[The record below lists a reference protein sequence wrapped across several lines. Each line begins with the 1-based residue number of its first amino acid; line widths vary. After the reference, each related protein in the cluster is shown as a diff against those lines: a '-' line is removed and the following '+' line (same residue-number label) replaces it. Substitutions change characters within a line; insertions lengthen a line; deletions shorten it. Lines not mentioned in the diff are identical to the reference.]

1 MSPDSSGQRLLGNP
15 LYYGFTTF
23 VTDGAMLGE
32 HPVNECDHGHAGQMP
47 DFRPFQARRYSPE
60 RPPDF
65 SSRARSVMVI
75 PRSMALH
82 MS

>member
-23 VTDGAMLGE
+23 VTDSAMLGE
-32 HPVNECDHGHAGQMP
+32 HPVNVCDRRHAGRMP
-47 DFRPFQARRYSPE
+47 DFRPLQARRYSPE

-75 PRSMALH
+75 SRSMALH

>member
-32 HPVNECDHGHAGQMP
+32 HPVNDCDPRHAGQTGS
-47 DFRPFQARRYSPE
+47 FGAIQARRYSPE

-65 SSRARSVMVI
+65 SSSAMSEIVI
-75 PRSMALH
+75 SRSMALH

>member
-32 HPVNECDHGHAGQMP
+32 HPVNDCDPRHAGQTGS
-47 DFRPFQARRYSPE
+47 FGAIQARRYSPE

-65 SSRARSVMVI
+65 SSSARSEIVI
-75 PRSMALH
+75 SRSMALH

>member
-32 HPVNECDHGHAGQMP
+32 HPVNGCDPRHAGQTGS
-47 DFRPFQARRYSPE
+47 FGAIQARRYSPE

-65 SSRARSVMVI
+65 SSSARSEIVI
-75 PRSMALH
+75 SRSMALH

>member
-32 HPVNECDHGHAGQMP
+32 HPVNDCDPRHAGQTGS
-47 DFRPFQARRYSPE
+47 FGSIQARRYSPE

-65 SSRARSVMVI
+65 SSSARSEIVI
-75 PRSMALH
+75 SRSMALH

>member
-23 VTDGAMLGE
+23 VTDGAMLSE
-32 HPVNECDHGHAGQMP
+32 HPVNDCDPRHAGQMGS
-47 DFRPFQARRYSPE
+47 FGAIQARRYSPE

-65 SSRARSVMVI
+65 SSSARSEIVI
-75 PRSMALH
+75 SRSMALH